1 MVPLTI
7 SVDGES
13 ESGGFASSGNGTRND
28 DAGGTG
34 RGDIGIRHVNAELR
48 GADVGGGEC
57 GSVPRDG
64 RAGTEIGAIDGQQE
78 IPATVLNV

>member
-1 MVPLTI
+1 
-7 SVDGES
+7 
-13 ESGGFASSGNGTRND
+13 
-28 DAGGTG
+28 
-34 RGDIGIRHVNAELR
+34 LR